1 MRFSEEKLYNKF
13 DFTKLR
19 ELNAV
24 EMCYKRAIAL
34 TDAVIV
40 EVSKAEPDY
49 SLIKAQNDAIKFWRG
64 IATGMLKRPG
74 VST

>member
-1 MRFSEEKLYNKF
+1 MRFTEAQLYNNF

-19 ELNAV
+19 EMNAV

-34 TDAVIV
+34 ADAVIA

-49 SLIKAQNDAIKFWRG
+49 SLIKAQNDAMKFWRN
-64 IATGMLKRPG
+64 IAAGMLKRPG